1 MSDRDGDYAW
11 EMQNARGNYASDMQQ
26 SRYNGSIDPLADYQS
41 HSARALDDWHNNEA
55 APSNG
60 KTKAEPSSLST
71 SEGWPW
77 ERGGASDNGLG
88 SARNIAGDQN
98 YFLKRVAK
106 SPRVMLGIPFGLATF
121 FLFQALVGNS
131 KMCLFLAATCLMIT
145 VSRARNLYLIW
156 RARTDSMY
164 GCPVI
169 TPGQVLRPQ
178 GASDQFDPAYGCPVI
193 TPGQVIP
200 PPSTSHVHPNTTP
213 MPTTGAPVVSI
224 PPSARPRTTQ
234 GNVHILPPSSTA

>member
-1 MSDRDGDYAW
+1 VSDRDGDYAW
-11 EMQNARGNYASDMQQ
+11 EMQNARGNYASDTQQ
-26 SRYNGSIDPLADYQS
+26 SRYDGSIDPLANYQS
-41 HSARALDDWHNNEA
+41 HAARARDDWHNNEA

-60 KTKAEPSSLST
+60 KTKST

-77 ERGGASDNGLG
+77 DGGGASENGLG
-88 SARNIAGDQN
+88 STRNIAGDQN

-106 SPRVMLGIPFGLATF
+106 SPRVMLGIPFCLAVF
-121 FLFQALVGNS
+121 FLFQALVGDS
-131 KMCLFLAATCLMIT
+131 KTCLFLAATCLMIT
-145 VSRARNLYLIW
+145 VSRARKLYPIW

-169 TPGQVLRPQ
+169 TPGQVLPPQ
-178 GASDQFDPAYGCPVI
+178 YATNQFDPAYGCLVI

-200 PPSTSHVHPNTTP
+200 PPSTSHVHPNPTP
-213 MPTTGAPVVSI
+213 MPTTGAPVVST

-234 GNVHILPPSSTA
+234 GNVHILPPSSTG